1 MPINIPN
8 YIRKRIQELD
18 NTIDV
23 REGSVIS
30 DILINPLTSILTP
43 YQLDHE
49 EFLKNQSLTDISKLT
64 EEELDAIASNYLI
77 ERKSGSF
84 SSGFINI
91 YFSAPRSV
99 GLPKGTMFT
108 DTSGSLKFETVTEF
122 NITKYQMSQNTSDY
136 PNYDTGKIP
145 VKSVNPG
152 NEYNMKAGTIT
163 KSSSLGFTPL
173 YITNVQA
180 FTGGVQHEDNE
191 SFLIRLKDEINNISL
206 ASAYGIKSKLK
217 SSYSSIVDIEVV
229 GAGHPLMKRD
239 LTNLVEQV
247 SSYEEEDFYLVYSG
261 KHDGLYDKKHAAY
274 SDVFVDIDESADV
287 AFPNPAGWINE
298 FSDAMYEGLY
308 KKNDIEYSRQDQ
320 FVLVREYFNF
330 IGGAETANVQE
341 ELQMHFATVLN
352 SGQWQLHDGI
362 TPSNTLAYLDEIGLG
377 YDSGAETGVLRLGKS
392 LSQDPDSPDYT
403 GDIQVGLAELQN
415 IYSLVGS
422 VMAGTTDAAYEELSS
437 MISNENYNNLAPIFH
452 KPLSQHTGTTTTC
465 RFKTNDKSENG
476 EMSYIT
482 SLRNSSPHLPHDGYG
497 IAWRKQPG
505 FLLRMQNNQVLG
517 PGEFLNDPNG
527 ATHEDN
533 DNNKGEAQ

>member
-1 MPINIPN
+1 MKIAI
-8 YIRKRIQELD
+8 
-18 NTIDV
+18 
-23 REGSVIS
+23 
-30 DILINPLTSILTP
+30 
-43 YQLDHE
+43 H
-49 EFLKNQSLTDISKLT
+49 SKFSGFHP
-64 EEELDAIASNYLI
+64 EWVNYLI

-287 AFPNPAGWINE
+287 AFPNPAG
-298 FSDAMYEGLY
+298 
-308 KKNDIEYSRQDQ
+308 
-320 FVLVREYFNF
+320 
-330 IGGAETANVQE
+330 
-341 ELQMHFATVLN
+341 
-352 SGQWQLHDGI
+352 
-362 TPSNTLAYLDEIGLG
+362 
-377 YDSGAETGVLRLGKS
+377 
-392 LSQDPDSPDYT
+392 
-403 GDIQVGLAELQN
+403 
-415 IYSLVGS
+415 
-422 VMAGTTDAAYEELSS
+422 
-437 MISNENYNNLAPIFH
+437 
-452 KPLSQHTGTTTTC
+452 
-465 RFKTNDKSENG
+465 
-476 EMSYIT
+476 
-482 SLRNSSPHLPHDGYG
+482 
-497 IAWRKQPG
+497 
-505 FLLRMQNNQVLG
+505 
-517 PGEFLNDPNG
+517 
-527 ATHEDN
+527 
-533 DNNKGEAQ
+533 